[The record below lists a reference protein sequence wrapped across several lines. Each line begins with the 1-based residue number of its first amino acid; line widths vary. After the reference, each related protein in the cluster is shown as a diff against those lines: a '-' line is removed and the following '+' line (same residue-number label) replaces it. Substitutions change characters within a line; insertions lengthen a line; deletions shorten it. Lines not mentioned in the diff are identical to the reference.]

1 MFLDVLYLQKYI
13 CIYLASS
20 QTFLS
25 YPSVNESSRRWRR
38 GKVWKKTVAR
48 DCTILFDL
56 CSQPNETRILQIAFR
71 HPPLPLH
78 LLEIWEIFVPT
89 PNTLYSFHSI
99 PSSSKLSIMSNRPTI
114 LPIEKSSKNSRR
126 DEDIISFNRAIES
139 DRWDADFLKERIAY
153 VFQIRIK
160 SLARSLKFLSPG

>member
-1 MFLDVLYLQKYI
+1 MFLDVLYLQKIYI
-13 CIYLASS
+13 YIYLASS

-89 PNTLYSFHSI
+89 PNTPLFLPFYSFQLEIIHYVESTHH
-99 PSSSKLSIMSNRPTI
+99 PSNRKI
-114 LPIEKSSKNSRR
+114 FEKFSTRR
-126 DEDIISFNRAIES
+126 GYN
-139 DRWDADFLKERIAY
+139 L
-153 VFQIRIK
+153 V
-160 SLARSLKFLSPG
+160 

>member
-1 MFLDVLYLQKYI
+1 MFCTFKRYI
-13 CIYLASS
+13 YIYLASS

-25 YPSVNESSRRWRR
+25 FHPWTNPREDGGGGKSGKRRWPEIARYSLTSVPSPTR
-38 GKVWKKTVAR
+38 HESCKLPFAILPFLFIFWKSEKSS
-48 DCTILFDL
+48 F
-56 CSQPNETRILQIAFR
+56 Q
-71 HPPLPLH
+71 
-78 LLEIWEIFVPT
+78 LLT
-89 PNTLYSFHSI
+89 PLYSFHSI